1 MKPCAEEC
9 FEEKK
14 SCKKSDCR
22 QWIKYDEDLNCA
34 QVAVKKNGCMTLKEV
49 AKRLGVSYVR
59 ITQIEK
65 TALSKLRKKVFTKDK
80 TNYNNE

>member
-1 MKPCAEEC
+1 MKPCAKEH
-9 FEEKK
+9 FEKKK
-14 SCKKSDCR
+14 SCNKCECR
-22 QWIKYDEDLNCA
+22 SWIKYEEDLNCTD
-34 QVAVKKNGCMTLKEV
+34 VALKKNGCMTLKEV

>member
-1 MKPCAEEC
+1 MKTCAKEC
-9 FEEKK
+9 LDKK
-14 SCKKSDCR
+14 SSCKQKDCR
-22 QWIKYDEDLNCA
+22 QWIKYEEDHNCA
-34 QVAVKKNGCMTLKEV
+34 HVAVKKNGPMTLKEV

-65 TALSKLRKKVFTKDK
+65 SALSKLRKKVFTKDN